1 MEAAADQRL
10 RPRERLTKSAD
21 YAKVLRRG
29 VRVDGRLFNLA
40 AAPNQRTHDRLGLTV
55 SRRVGG
61 AVQRNRAKRLLRD
74 AYRRR
79 RRRSGPACD
88 LVLVAKRELLDST
101 RAELD
106 RELERIFQR
115 LESRQG
121 PRQPT
126 AGPRPDRA
134 G

>member
-1 MEAAADQRL
+1 MEAADDQRL

-40 AAPNQRTHDRLGLTV
+40 AAPNQRPHHRLGLTV

-74 AYRRR
+74 AFRRR
-79 RRRSGPACD
+79 RRRAGVHCD
-88 LVLVAKRELLDST
+88 LVLVAKRELLDVT

-106 RELERIFQR
+106 RELERSLQKVEAR
-115 LESRQG
+115 LG
-121 PRQPT
+121 PRQPA
-126 AGPRPDRA
+126 AGPRPDPA